1 MLDGISMLSAA
12 VNARVTTC
20 NVDWTS
26 MLTTSPCR
34 REVCN
39 VNASLPQQQQQQ
51 QHFHYTL
58 QMILFSEKSR
68 QTAHRNRPAAH
79 LHLRTRLP
87 PSTTPGP
94 SQSSIF
100 PYLRRAPPIEAK
112 RGMRNWAKN
121 GVSDT
126 TGSRAIWLYLP
137 PASCSQVDQGS
148 MAFATTRVE
157 ILEWN

>member
-20 NVDWTS
+20 TVDWTS

-34 REVCN
+34 RAVCN
-39 VNASLPQQQQQQ
+39 VNASLPQQQKQQQ

-68 QTAHRNRPAAH
+68 QTAHRNRPAAN

-100 PYLRRAPPIEAK
+100 FPISVGLLLSKQNVGCETGRRMEFLTLLAHEQYGCIYHLPLAAK
-112 RGMRNWAKN
+112 
-121 GVSDT
+121 
-126 TGSRAIWLYLP
+126 
-137 PASCSQVDQGS
+137 
-148 MAFATTRVE
+148 
-157 ILEWN
+157 